1 MRAPTMR
8 VGLRKSQRARHRSQS
23 QSLTQTVVFS
33 GGEYAKQ
40 AALNG
45 HADLACRAAGGEAV
59 DVFVMVEIDVGPLA
73 IKAGLPFDIAVQG
86 YALYAMS
93 FDEFLPS
100 DDNPG

>member
-1 MRAPTMR
+1 MRCT
-8 VGLRKSQRARHRSQS
+8 
-23 QSLTQTVVFS
+23 
-33 GGEYAKQ
+33 
-40 AALNG
+40 
-45 HADLACRAAGGEAV
+45 GGEAV